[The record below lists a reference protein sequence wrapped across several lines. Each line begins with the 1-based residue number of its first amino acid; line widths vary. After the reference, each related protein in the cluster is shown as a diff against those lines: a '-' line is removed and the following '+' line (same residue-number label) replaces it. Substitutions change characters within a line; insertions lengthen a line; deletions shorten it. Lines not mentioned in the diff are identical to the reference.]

1 MCQWL
6 QKHSP
11 DRYEKR
17 CDRMTGM
24 FTNFYESFS
33 RDDCGYFN
41 PDIKN
46 GGPNPDETMRGMR
59 IPKNPKSRRV
69 LRERQNRS
77 RREDESS
84 FDSAEYYA
92 DIEYESEEMTNED
105 LEYLDGCDGT
115 ETGALA
121 EFCKDDGSI
130 MKVSCIK
137 LQYFCNRNFRLQ
149 PFSTT
154 KAIFFKKTILVSC
167 SKRKQEIEKSAC
179 NHNQMVQA
187 IHF

>member
-6 QKHSP
+6 QKHAP

-24 FTNFYESFS
+24 FNGYYESFS
-33 RDDCGYFN
+33 RSDCGYYN
-41 PDIKN
+41 PDLKN
-46 GGPNPDETMRGMR
+46 GGPNPDQSMRGMR

-77 RREDESS
+77 RREDDET

-92 DIEYESEEMTNED
+92 DVEYESEDMTNED

-130 MKVSCIK
+130 MKVS
-137 LQYFCNRNFRLQ
+137 
-149 PFSTT
+149 
-154 KAIFFKKTILVSC
+154 FFKYERENCYS
-167 SKRKQEIEKSAC
+167 
-179 NHNQMVQA
+179 
-187 IHF
+187 

>member
-6 QKHSP
+6 EKHAP

-24 FTNFYESFS
+24 FNGYYESFS
-33 RDDCGYFN
+33 RSDCGYYN
-41 PDIKN
+41 PDLKN
-46 GGPNPDETMRGMR
+46 GGPNPDQSMRGMR

-77 RREDESS
+77 RREDET

-92 DIEYESEEMTNED
+92 DVEYESEEMTNED

-130 MKVSCIK
+130 MKVSAVFQFKMRK
-137 LQYFCNRNFRLQ
+137 LMIML
-149 PFSTT
+149 
-154 KAIFFKKTILVSC
+154 TIS
-167 SKRKQEIEKSAC
+167 
-179 NHNQMVQA
+179 
-187 IHF
+187 

>member
-1 MCQWL
+1 MCHWL

-11 DRYEKR
+11 NKHEKR

-24 FTNFYESFS
+24 FNGFYESFS

-41 PDIKN
+41 PDLKN

-92 DIEYESEEMTNED
+92 DVEYESEEMTNED

-137 LQYFCNRNFRLQ
+137 LQHFCNRNFRLQ
-149 PFSTT
+149 SFIAAKRSLFLKTYFSPM
-154 KAIFFKKTILVSC
+154 
-167 SKRKQEIEKSAC
+167 Q
-179 NHNQMVQA
+179 QMQTRS
-187 IHF
+187 